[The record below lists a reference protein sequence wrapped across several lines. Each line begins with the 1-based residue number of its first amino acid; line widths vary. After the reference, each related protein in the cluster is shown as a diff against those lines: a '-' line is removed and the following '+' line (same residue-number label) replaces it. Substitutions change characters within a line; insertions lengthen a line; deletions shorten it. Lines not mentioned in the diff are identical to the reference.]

1 MHLTQVYK
9 WGKGIAMATQHVTL
23 DYERLE
29 NHCNI
34 FSIPSCGTERL
45 QPDPRLSPGNEVEGS
60 EVLRNRTV
68 IRRNKPSIPKQ
79 DNGGYIICGIY
90 IVVGGDL
97 SNRFGTVICGA
108 NSILPPGFS

>member
-1 MHLTQVYK
+1 
-9 WGKGIAMATQHVTL
+9 MATQHVAL

-60 EVLRNRTV
+60 EALMRGAK
-68 IRRNKPSIPKQ
+68 KPNCYTEK
-79 DNGGYIICGIY
+79 
-90 IVVGGDL
+90 
-97 SNRFGTVICGA
+97 
-108 NSILPPGFS
+108 